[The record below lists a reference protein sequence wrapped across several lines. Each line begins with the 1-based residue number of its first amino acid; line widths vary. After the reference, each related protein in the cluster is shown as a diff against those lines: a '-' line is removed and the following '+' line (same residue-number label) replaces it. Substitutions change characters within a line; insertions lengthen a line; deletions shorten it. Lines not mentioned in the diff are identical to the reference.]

1 MPVLYLEKRQ
11 IGKETRTLSLSLDA
25 IESLTCIFM
34 SVALLGG
41 LLAEYLFGLWWVD
54 YVATAAILAFVAKEA
69 VESFHELHSHV

>member
-1 MPVLYLEKRQ
+1 
-11 IGKETRTLSLSLDA
+11 
-25 IESLTCIFM
+25 M